1 MTDETFFPSLENLLA
16 AAREILGEN
25 LPIRDMGLL
34 ESAVARP
41 QTTVFGE
48 DAYPSLWD
56 KAAALL
62 HSIVLGHPLVDG
74 NKRLGWLAATTFL
87 GVNGHPGDN
96 ISADAAVHLV
106 ESIAIH
112 HLEVED
118 ISSAL
123 QELARR

>member
-16 AAREILGEN
+16 IAREMLGEN
-25 LPIRDMGLL
+25 LPVRDMGLL
-34 ESAVARP
+34 ESAAARP

-87 GVNGHPGDN
+87 GVNGHPVDN

-112 HLEVED
+112 HLEVGD

-123 QELARR
+123 QELARG

>member
-1 MTDETFFPSLENLLA
+1 MMAMVTHEHYPLPDIDRAAQRLTLTVAQALHNADPVDLLSSLL
-16 AAREILGEN
+16 I
-25 LPIRDMGLL
+25 
-34 ESAVARP
+34 
-41 QTTVFGE
+41 
-48 DAYPSLWD
+48 YPSLWD

-87 GVNGHPGDN
+87 SVNGHPVDK
-96 ISADAAVHLV
+96 ISADAALHLV

-123 QELARR
+123 QELARG